1 MMKLSHIFDDKM
13 HARSTGPHY
22 SLPSNHLEAAQFGGQ
37 RLGGDGSLGPVSHGA
52 AHTLHELQPQSD
64 DVEGRSQVYN
74 AIVRGEQM
82 PDYSAPE
89 SFNVMIK
96 ELQGLCI
103 DVELD

>member
-1 MMKLSHIFDDKM
+1 MTLREVKSLS
-13 HARSTGPHY
+13 
-22 SLPSNHLEAAQFGGQ
+22 
-37 RLGGDGSLGPVSHGA
+37 
-52 AHTLHELQPQSD
+52 
-64 DVEGRSQVYN
+64 N

>member
-1 MMKLSHIFDDKM
+1 MELACKKIKL
-13 HARSTGPHY
+13 
-22 SLPSNHLEAAQFGGQ
+22 
-37 RLGGDGSLGPVSHGA
+37 
-52 AHTLHELQPQSD
+52 QSD
-64 DVEGRSQVYN
+64 DVDGRSKVYN
-74 AIVRGEQM
+74 SIVRGEQM